1 MTEAG
6 SPPSSELLRSL
17 QLLRSA
23 DPEDRKRAIRFL
35 STVQDDPRVLQVLEH
50 LYEQDPDPSV
60 RQLAWR
66 AIQLTDP
73 SVPAPMQRPT
83 APTPAPVTAPRSAPV
98 AAPTPAP
105 RTRGAREHW
114 AWREPFLLN
123 PSNAPLVE
131 QERER
136 RARRRKTGRWTFL
149 AGAVLLLLMAVM
161 WGVLVPYWARW
172 FSYWQDGVSIQ
183 GVVEERSQ
191 PAENVYRL
199 RVRYPLNEIEYVAE
213 QRVTR
218 AEFERLVEGSPVT
231 VIVRPDDPAEPW
243 LRARSPE
250 GWLRNWLTALVAALT
265 LLALLLMLSAIRRR
279 RRALRIEAPAILT
292 GQLIACEGVMD
303 EDGDYKV
310 RVSFRFRSPS
320 GQTLTGQARQIR
332 NDLRS
337 RPLPP
342 VGAPVAVYYRHDR
355 SYRLL

>member
-6 SPPSSELLRSL
+6 TSPSSELLRSL

-50 LYEQDPDPSV
+50 LYEKDPDPGV

-73 SVPAPMQRPT
+73 SVPAPVQRQAAP
-83 APTPAPVTAPRSAPV
+83 APTPPPRTAPP
-98 AAPTPAP
+98 PPP
-105 RTRGAREHW
+105 RMMRAGREHW
-114 AWREPFLLN
+114 VWREPFLLN

-136 RARRRKTGRWTFL
+136 RARRRKVGRWTFV
-149 AGAVLLLLMAVM
+149 AGALLLLIVAVL
-161 WGVLVPYWARW
+161 WGVLVPFWVRW
-172 FSYWQDGVSIQ
+172 LDYERNGVNVP
-183 GVVEERSQ
+183 GVVQERIQ
-191 PAENVYRL
+191 AGDNDY
-199 RVRYPLNEIEYVAE
+199 RVRYRYTVNNADYEGE

-218 AEFERLVEGSPVT
+218 EEFDRLAEGAPVT
-231 VIVRPDDPAEPW
+231 VIVLPDDPASPW
-243 LRARSPE
+243 LVANTPE
-250 GWLRNWLTALVAALT
+250 GWLRNWLTALVVALT
-265 LLALLLMLSAIRRR
+265 LLALLLLLSAILRR

-292 GQLIACEGVMD
+292 GQLLACEGAVD
-303 EDGDYKV
+303 DDGDFKV

-332 NDLRS
+332 NDLRT

-342 VGAPVAVYYRHDR
+342 AGAPVAIYYRHDR
-355 SYRLL
+355 SYRML

>member
-6 SPPSSELLRSL
+6 TSPSSELLRSL

-35 STVQDDPRVLQVLEH
+35 STAQDDPRVLQVLEH
-50 LYEQDPDPSV
+50 LYEKDPDPGV

-73 SVPAPMQRPT
+73 SVPAPVQRQ
-83 APTPAPVTAPRSAPV
+83 AAPAPAPPPRTMP
-98 AAPTPAP
+98 PAP
-105 RTRGAREHW
+105 PRMMRAGRQQWT
-114 AWREPFLLN
+114 WREPFLLN

-136 RARRRKTGRWTFL
+136 RARRRKVGRWTFV
-149 AGAVLLLLMAVM
+149 AGAVLLLVVAVL
-161 WGVLVPYWARW
+161 WGVLVPFWVRW
-172 FSYWQDGVSIQ
+172 FDYERNGVSVP
-183 GVVEERSQ
+183 GTVERRVQ
-191 PAENVYRL
+191 AGDNDYRL
-199 RVRYPLNEIEYVAE
+199 RYRYTVNNADYEAE

-218 AEFERLVEGSPVT
+218 EEFDRLAEGTPVT
-231 VIVRPDDPAEPW
+231 VIVLPDDPASPW
-243 LRARSPE
+243 LAANTPE

-265 LLALLLMLSAIRRR
+265 LLALLLMLSAILRR

-292 GQLIACEGVMD
+292 GQLLACEGVED
-303 EDGDYKV
+303 DDGDFKV

-332 NDLRS
+332 NDLRT

-342 VGAPVAVYYRHDR
+342 AGAPVAIYYRHDR
-355 SYRLL
+355 SYRML

>member
-6 SPPSSELLRSL
+6 SVPSNELLRSL

-50 LYEQDPDPSV
+50 LYEKDPDPAV

-73 SVPAPMQRPT
+73 SIPAPVQRQPSPTPPPAPTPRSVPAPTPRPMRM
-83 APTPAPVTAPRSAPV
+83 P
-98 AAPTPAP
+98 
-105 RTRGAREHW
+105 REHG

-136 RARRRKTGRWTFL
+136 RARRRKTGRWTFV
-149 AGAVLLLLMAVM
+149 AGALLLLWVAVI
-161 WGVLVPYWARW
+161 WGALVPYWVRW
-172 FSYWQDGVSIQ
+172 FEYERDGVNVP
-183 GVVEERSQ
+183 GVVEERLQ
-191 PAENVYRL
+191 PGENDY
-199 RVRYPLNEIEYVAE
+199 RVRYRYTVGDSDYMGE

-218 AEFERLVEGSPVT
+218 AEYDRLAEGVPVT
-231 VIVRPDDPAEPW
+231 VIVLPDKPADAW
-243 LRARSPE
+243 LVANTPE

-265 LLALLLMLSAIRRR
+265 GLALSLLLLAITRR
-279 RRALRIEAPAILT
+279 RRAMRIEAPAILT
-292 GQLIACEGVMD
+292 GQLIACEGAVD
-303 EDGDYKV
+303 DDGDYKV

-332 NDLRS
+332 NDLRT

-342 VGAPVAVYYRHDR
+342 VGAPVAVYYRNDR
-355 SYRLL
+355 SYRML

>member
-1 MTEAG
+1 
-6 SPPSSELLRSL
+6 LLRSL

-50 LYEQDPDPSV
+50 LYEKDPDPGV

-73 SVPAPMQRPT
+73 SVPAPVQRQV
-83 APTPAPVTAPRSAPV
+83 TPPPAATPRAAPVSPPRPMRA
-98 AAPTPAP
+98 
-105 RTRGAREHW
+105 GREQW
-114 AWREPFLLN
+114 VWREPFLLN

-136 RARRRKTGRWTFL
+136 RARRRKVGRWTFV
-149 AGAVLLLLMAVM
+149 AGAALLLVVAVL
-161 WGVLVPYWARW
+161 WGVLVPFWARW
-172 FSYWQDGVSIQ
+172 FDYERNGVNVP
-183 GVVEERSQ
+183 GVVEERVQ
-191 PAENVYRL
+191 PEDNFYQ
-199 RVRYPLNEIEYVAE
+199 VRYRYTVNGVDYTAT

-218 AEFERLVEGSPVT
+218 DEFDRLSEGAPVT
-231 VIVRPDDPAEPW
+231 VIALPGKPAEPW
-243 LRARSPE
+243 LAANTPE
-250 GWLRNWLTALVAALT
+250 GRLRNWLTALVAALT
-265 LLALLLMLSAIRRR
+265 LLALLLMLSAILRR

-292 GQLIACEGVMD
+292 GQLLACEGAED
-303 EDGDYKV
+303 DDGDFKV

-332 NDLRS
+332 NDLRA

-342 VGAPVAVYYRHDR
+342 VGAPVAIYYRHDR
-355 SYRLL
+355 SYRML

>member
-6 SPPSSELLRSL
+6 TSPSSELLRSL

-50 LYEQDPDPSV
+50 LYEKDPDPGV

-73 SVPAPMQRPT
+73 SVPAPVQRQA
-83 APTPAPVTAPRSAPV
+83 APPPAAAPRAAPAPPPRLMRA
-98 AAPTPAP
+98 
-105 RTRGAREHW
+105 GREQW
-114 AWREPFLLN
+114 VWREPFLLN

-136 RARRRKTGRWTFL
+136 RARRRKVGRWTFA
-149 AGAVLLLLMAVM
+149 AGALLLLVVAVL
-161 WGVLVPYWARW
+161 WGVLVPFWARW
-172 FSYWQDGVSIQ
+172 FDYERNGVNVP
-183 GVVEERSQ
+183 GVVEERAQ
-191 PAENVYRL
+191 PEDDLYQ
-199 RVRYPLNEIEYVAE
+199 VRFRYTVNGVDYTAT

-218 AEFERLVEGSPVT
+218 DEFDRLSEGMPVT
-231 VIVRPDDPAEPW
+231 AIVLPGKPAEPW
-243 LRARSPE
+243 LAANTPE

-265 LLALLLMLSAIRRR
+265 LLALLLMLSAILRR
-279 RRALRIEAPAILT
+279 RRAMRIEAPAILT
-292 GQLIACEGVMD
+292 GQLLACEGVED
-303 EDGDYKV
+303 DDGDFKV
-310 RVSFRFRSPS
+310 RVSFRFRAPS

-332 NDLRS
+332 NDLRA

-342 VGAPVAVYYRHDR
+342 VGAPVAIYYRHDR
-355 SYRLL
+355 SYRML

>member
-6 SPPSSELLRSL
+6 TSPSSELLRSL

-35 STVQDDPRVLQVLEH
+35 STAQDDPRVLQVLEH
-50 LYEQDPDPSV
+50 LYEKDPDPGV

-73 SVPAPMQRPT
+73 SVPAPVQRQAAPSPP
-83 APTPAPVTAPRSAPV
+83 PTPR
-98 AAPTPAP
+98 AAPAP
-105 RTRGAREHW
+105 PPRMMRPRREHW
-114 AWREPFLLN
+114 TWREPFLLN

-136 RARRRKTGRWTFL
+136 RARRRKVGRWTFV
-149 AGAVLLLLMAVM
+149 AGAALLLMVAVL
-161 WGVLVPYWARW
+161 WGVLVPFWVRW
-172 FSYWQDGVSIQ
+172 FDYEWNGVNVP
-183 GVVEERSQ
+183 GVVEERLQ
-191 PAENVYRL
+191 AGDNDY
-199 RVRYPLNEIEYVAE
+199 RVRYRYTVNNADYGAE

-218 AEFERLVEGSPVT
+218 EEFDRLTESTPVT
-231 VIVRPDDPAEPW
+231 VIVLPDDPASPW
-243 LRARSPE
+243 LVANTPE
-250 GWLRNWLTALVAALT
+250 GWLRNWLTALVVALT
-265 LLALLLMLSAIRRR
+265 LLALLLMLSAILRR

-292 GQLIACEGVMD
+292 GQLLACEGAID
-303 EDGDYKV
+303 DDGDFKV

-332 NDLRS
+332 NDLRA

-342 VGAPVAVYYRHDR
+342 VGAPVAIYYRHDR
-355 SYRLL
+355 SYRML